1 MGGEHKTRVIGLTGG
16 TGSGKSVAARRFE
29 QLGFP
34 ILDADSIGH
43 ELLLPGGDAEAGVIA
58 AFGDDIVSD
67 ARIDRSKLGA
77 RVFADPDA
85 RQRLNAIVHPRI
97 KKEIKRRIQSLAE
110 EGHRT
115 VIVDAALIGESGE
128 REPCLDGVIL
138 VTCPEEIRVQRLIK
152 ARELTRDE
160 ALRRV
165 RAQTT
170 PENKLAI
177 ADWVLDNEGS
187 VKDFLESVERVALE
201 LRADEG

>member
-1 MGGEHKTRVIGLTGG
+1 
-16 TGSGKSVAARRFE
+16 
-29 QLGFP
+29 
-34 ILDADSIGH
+34 
-43 ELLLPGGDAEAGVIA
+43 
-58 AFGDDIVSD
+58 
-67 ARIDRSKLGA
+67 
-77 RVFADPDA
+77 
-85 RQRLNAIVHPRI
+85 
-97 KKEIKRRIQSLAE
+97 
-110 EGHRT
+110 RT

-165 RAQTT
+165 RAQTP